1 MSEYDEL
8 EEITDEETVTTSAG
22 SAGSSAPA
30 APDFTGPIY
39 KRLFEGMPAP
49 FFNPNAAKE
58 YYRFFFG
65 GMLMLIGCFMP
76 FDADW
81 THVGYKSIAGGF
93 TILVALGVIW
103 SAWISIN
110 IPTMVRM
117 KWYAL
122 ATIPFVWALLHLIF
136 LPEGMAWGDVGT
148 YFGDIN
154 KGGMRQLGN
163 FFQMMGPGKIFIFFG
178 ALMVEFTF
186 LGGIFGGAKQLKAEK
201 KGRRR

>member
-8 EEITDEETVTTSAG
+8 EEVHDEETVSPA
-22 SAGSSAPA
+22 SQPAPAA

-65 GMLMLIGCFMP
+65 GVLMLIGCLMP

-81 THVGYKSIAGGF
+81 AHLGYRSFAGACC
-93 TILVALGVIW
+93 LVIALGVIW

-122 ATIPFVWALLHLIF
+122 ATIPFVWGLLHMIF
-136 LPEGMAWGDVGT
+136 LPAGLSWGDLGPM
-148 YFGDIN
+148 FGDL
-154 KGGMRQLGN
+154 KTGGLREMGD
-163 FFQMMGPGKIFIFFG
+163 FFQKVGPGKIFVFFG

-186 LGGIFGGAKQLKAEK
+186 LGGIFGGAKQLKTEK
-201 KGRRR
+201 GQSRRR